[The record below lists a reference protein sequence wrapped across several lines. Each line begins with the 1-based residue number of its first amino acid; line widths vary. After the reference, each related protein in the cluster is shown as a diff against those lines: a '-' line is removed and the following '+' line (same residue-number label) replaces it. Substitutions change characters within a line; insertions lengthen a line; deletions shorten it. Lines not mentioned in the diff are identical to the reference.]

1 MGLQCHLN
9 SGQSPPCSLAGV
21 LAFFNAKDPAQ
32 KRRQPFPAP
41 VQGLW
46 TEEGA
51 RPGRWSGLGRGA
63 LGLGPNPGPHPPP
76 SHLGDQERFPSLPG
90 LLFLWKLRGS
100 NQLPRQFVFLPQ
112 IPRNA
117 IEMKGCPWTK

>member
-21 LAFFNAKDPAQ
+21 LAFFNARDPAQ

-41 VQGLW
+41 VHGLW

-76 SHLGDQERFPSLPG
+76 SHLGNREHFPSLLG
-90 LLFLWKLRGS
+90 LLFLWTKRLEPIAS
-100 NQLPRQFVFLPQ
+100 SVVFLPQ

-117 IEMKGCPWTK
+117 VEMKGCPWMK